1 MSSGLS
7 ETTPSAL
14 NSMMENAR
22 TRNFLEGV
30 SEVDHDI
37 LETIRGM
44 SSHLEVRA
52 RTAAEWQQA
61 ILVGFRVWRDL
72 RKGNG
77 GCVTVDL
84 QAQQLFYASAPA
96 QRKTATSKGPRTKKA
111 GKRRGATVV
120 KTRRGSTRLQQAAND
135 K

>member
-1 MSSGLS
+1 MY
-7 ETTPSAL
+7 AH
-14 NSMMENAR
+14 AR

-44 SSHLEVRA
+44 SSNLEVRA

-84 QAQQLFYASAPA
+84 QAQALFYASAPA
-96 QRKTATSKGPRTKKA
+96 QRKRSPDNKGPRTKKA
-111 GKRRGATVV
+111 GKRRGTTVA
-120 KTRRGSTRLQQAAND
+120 KTRRGSTRFQQAAND